1 MIIHKTLS
9 DFILFL
15 YVHASH
21 SDSNYD
27 PTEMEVIKTKMTSIF
42 PAGTDIERKLYGTIR
57 EYNAFDKTKLD
68 DLFSASIKHF
78 KSEGG
83 VKDNTIFTDMEDI
96 VRADGK
102 VNSSESKALAVIAK
116 LIAKD

>member
-1 MIIHKTLS
+1 
-9 DFILFL
+9 
-15 YVHASH
+15 
-21 SDSNYD
+21 
-27 PTEMEVIKTKMTSIF
+27 MTSIY

-57 EYNAFDKTKLD
+57 EYNTFDKTKLD

-102 VNSSESKALAVIAK
+102 VNSSESKVLEVIAK
-116 LIAKD
+116 LITSA